1 MLERFLKETGVVL
14 LGIASLFSTQ
24 FVHNFDPWAYILIL
38 ISTLIITVVSSKK
51 FASFVFITIVA
62 LSVFAF
68 FTIGT
73 AKHRYLVTYE
83 NGAMICADNKKEIS
97 NKCLTDRPENL
108 GAYVKHEYIGKA
120 FYK

>member
-1 MLERFLKETGVVL
+1 MLESFLKENGVVL

-24 FVHNFDPWAYILIL
+24 FVNNFAHWVYVLIL
-38 ISTLIITVVSSKK
+38 MSTLIITVVSSKK
-51 FASFVFITIVA
+51 VASFIFITITA

-68 FTIGT
+68 FTVGT

-83 NGAMICADNKKEIS
+83 NGTMICADDKKEIS
-97 NKCLTDRPENL
+97 NKCLIDRPENL

>member
-1 MLERFLKETGVVL
+1 MKSFLKENGVVL

-24 FVHNFDPWAYILIL
+24 FVNNFDFWIYMLML
-38 ISTLIITVVSSKK
+38 VSTFIIAVTSSKK
-51 FASFVFITIVA
+51 VASFIFITILA
-62 LSVFAF
+62 MSVFAF

-73 AKHRYLVTYE
+73 VKHRYLVTYE
-83 NGAMICADNKKEIS
+83 NGTMICADNKKEIS

-108 GAYVKHEYIGKA
+108 GAYVKHEYIGKS